1 MDSPR
6 QQCCQSSR
14 GGYSLEYLFSAILQR
29 FRLAFDGD
37 IYGSWIW
44 MADKRNLT
52 ILEIDNNIKVKLE
65 LEKGKHINYLKL
77 HTQKD
82 LHLISN

>member
-1 MDSPR
+1 
-6 QQCCQSSR
+6 
-14 GGYSLEYLFSAILQR
+14 
-29 FRLAFDGD
+29 
-37 IYGSWIW
+37 
-44 MADKRNLT
+44 MAGKRNLT

-77 HTQKD
+77 HPQKD